1 MLFKEGNI
9 IISEKYLAEKE
20 KWVNLIT
27 KMFNDIEK
35 QNERLGVGR
44 TAEAVLTN
52 NEACLKV
59 VDKAKV
65 RREHISLTNHVHQE
79 IEYLEKLNDQEFLE
93 SAGIN
98 QQIAPLP
105 ILSTEDNGNGFLLME
120 KIHGS
125 SLQDILDKKSSNFDA
140 TIVNWEEFFKKLE
153 EIVNKLNS
161 AGIFHRD
168 LHAGN
173 IMINEDHQPILIDF
187 GSSYESF
194 YSEDDP
200 YKEDGVNGTIIYKQD
215 TMFLQEI
222 KKDFIH

>member
-9 IISEKYLAEKE
+9 TISEKYLAEKE
-20 KWVNLIT
+20 KWVNLIK
-27 KMFNDIEK
+27 KMFEDIERR
-35 QNERLGVGR
+35 NERLGVGR

-52 NEACLKV
+52 NEACLKI
-59 VDKAKV
+59 VDKVKV
-65 RREHISLTNHVHQE
+65 RREHISLTNQVHQE
-79 IEYLEKLNDQEFLE
+79 IEYLEKLNDQEFLK

-105 ILSTEDNGNGFLLME
+105 ILSVEENGNGFLLME
-120 KIHGS
+120 KISGS
-125 SLQDILDKKSSNFDA
+125 SLQDILDKKSPDFDA
-140 TIVNWEEFFKKLE
+140 TTVNWEEFFKNLE

-173 IMINEDHQPILIDF
+173 IMINEDHHPILIDF

-200 YKEDGVNGTIIYKQD
+200 YKEEGLTGTIIYKRD

-222 KKDFIH
+222 KKDFIY